1 MLVRVEI
8 VQVGKEEEVEVRVE
22 IVKET
27 IEEAVGKAAEELSD
41 FFVNK

>member
-8 VQVGKEEEVEVRVE
+8 VQVGKEEVEVRVE